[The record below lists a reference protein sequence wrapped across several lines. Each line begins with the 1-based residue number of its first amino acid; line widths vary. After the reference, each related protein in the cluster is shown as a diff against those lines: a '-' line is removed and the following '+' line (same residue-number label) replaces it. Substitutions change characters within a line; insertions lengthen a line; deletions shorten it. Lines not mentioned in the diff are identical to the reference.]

1 MLVDYKEDKIKCSGR
16 LGQYLT
22 LYLRIK
28 HEIINKSHKISLRL
42 RIERTKDILNEDINR
57 LIELKENQ
65 VTSRIRITDKVLV
78 KKSLPIDFTLDDN
91 INIVLLEYEYEINN
105 EQTLLMNYYG
115 DIIIDNDKSEFLTD
129 ATIKS
134 SIILT
139 PINDKKLF
147 IEISKSDLIFDEYTI
162 NIKSNIEP
170 DYYQLKINEDD
181 WIKIKDTSFKLQ
193 ATNYFR
199 YIQVRGK
206 KDNYYSYSNVIRINP
221 DYI

>member
-1 MLVDYKEDKIKCSGR
+1 MLIDYKEDKLKCSGR

-65 VTSRIRITDKVLV
+65 VTSRIRIADKVLV

-147 IEISKSDLIFDEYTI
+147 IEISKSDLILNQYTI
-162 NIKSNIEP
+162 DIKSNIEP
-170 DYYQLKINEDD
+170 DYYQLKINEND
-181 WIKIKDTSFKLQ
+181 WIKIKDISFKLQ

>member
-1 MLVDYKEDKIKCSGR
+1 
-16 LGQYLT
+16 
-22 LYLRIK
+22 
-28 HEIINKSHKISLRL
+28 
-42 RIERTKDILNEDINR
+42 
-57 LIELKENQ
+57 
-65 VTSRIRITDKVLV
+65 
-78 KKSLPIDFTLDDN
+78 
-91 INIVLLEYEYEINN
+91 
-105 EQTLLMNYYG
+105 MNYYG

-147 IEISKSDLIFDEYTI
+147 IEISKSDLILNQYTI
-162 NIKSNIEP
+162 DIKSNIEP
-170 DYYQLKINEDD
+170 DYYQLKINEND
-181 WIKIKDTSFKLQ
+181 WIKIKDISFKLQ